1 MKKKQKTLCNKIE
14 KELKKRL
21 EKYREGA
28 VIDLTADE
36 EEKESSTE
44 IPEEDVADLGDLGD
58 DLAAV

>member
-1 MKKKQKTLCNKIE
+1 ME
-14 KELKKRL
+14 KPAALV